1 MHDDGKKVPIVG
13 VANQDYH
20 NYRKYLVYE
29 SVGKNRNNMR
39 IVRGDDIFQVIQ
51 EAKENGCPI
60 VVCKLGECVI
70 DWS

>member
-29 SVGKNRNNMR
+29 SVGKN
-39 IVRGDDIFQVIQ
+39 
-51 EAKENGCPI
+51 
-60 VVCKLGECVI
+60 L
-70 DWS
+70 